1 MTMTMGDDDDDD
13 NDEDN
18 DNDENLISLW
28 QSRILISS
36 SSGFYDCERC
46 DHQHY
51 DRDVLPI
58 PGRIVDRDF
67 VNYVNDKFDDNE
79 VLQQL
84 GKRKIE

>member
-1 MTMTMGDDDDDD
+1 MTMIMIMMTIVNNDDDDENDD
-13 NDEDN
+13 
-18 DNDENLISLW
+18 DENLISLW

-36 SSGFYDCERC
+36 SGGFYDCERC

-79 VLQQL
+79 MLRKRQL
-84 GKRKIE
+84 G